1 MAESLIEH
9 NYETEQISIN
19 DTLPDLKNSIKSSF
33 IKDILKEED
42 NNVEINSKKE
52 KEKEKNRVIG
62 NKSKNKN
69 KEVSK
74 SKKNNDMNNA
84 QFQLEIK
91 KVRPK
96 SKTIKKLINDQQN
109 KSFIKS
115 KKNKNKINRETK
127 QNLTNIIDT
136 KSASTKKINIKMN
149 NINNNKPKENNI
161 KAKEKIINISHDNIK
176 ASNINLNLNSVPNK
190 KTQNTNEQKN
200 KNETERTKPKS
211 EFLNNNDL
219 KFENIKNNDKKPISE
234 LNNKIKID
242 KSKYQKS
249 ESILKKANIINN
261 NNNFSEKNVQD
272 FVSFLSSNESNE
284 NNQMINK
291 TLDKFKKGNK
301 IIKRYIHLSIYH
313 HYTNDK
319 LIKEVFF
326 KKILSYLLP
335 YEQYIFA
342 KTSKDTLIKFMKIK
356 GSEIEKLLD
365 KYNSQKYQIEKKLN
379 KNSKARLNKNNFFE
393 NENLLQI
400 FKLLNDKIYLE
411 IFNDKTKTPN
421 DNIIFVY
428 KLFFLLIKNT
438 ENLVQLNNKKFWEK
452 ICDYFINRT
461 NEFSENDMLL
471 GELIHKLMKK
481 KLNSEDENLKRI
493 YEIIIQIDLR
503 QLDPATF
510 SKISPTTSQFCY
522 IIKYFLEFFNILRNE
537 LNPLENEYLMIKY
550 KIQKLIKKIN
560 RIGLY
565 IFNLKY
571 KDSNNFI

>member
-1 MAESLIEH
+1 MAEPLIEH

-19 DTLPDLKNSIKSSF
+19 DSLLDLKNSIKSSY
-33 IKDILKEED
+33 IKDMLKEED
-42 NNVEINSKKE
+42 NNEEINSKKE
-52 KEKEKNRVIG
+52 KEKGWLNG

-69 KEVSK
+69 NEISK
-74 SKKNNDMNNA
+74 KKKNNDMNND
-84 QFQLEIK
+84 QFQIEIK

-96 SKTIKKLINDQQN
+96 SKTIKKLINDHQNQN
-109 KSFIKS
+109 KTFIKS
-115 KKNKNKINRETK
+115 KTNKNKINREQK
-127 QNLTNIIDT
+127 HNLTNIIDT
-136 KSASTKKINIKMN
+136 KSASTKKINIKMDR
-149 NINNNKPKENNI
+149 INNKPKENNI
-161 KAKEKIINISHDNIK
+161 KAKAKNTNIPY
-176 ASNINLNLNSVPNK
+176 NINSNSNLNSDPYK
-190 KTQNTNEQKN
+190 KYNSTNAQKS
-200 KNETERTKPKS
+200 KNGTERSKPKT
-211 EFLNNNDL
+211 ECLINNDL
-219 KFENIKNNDKKPISE
+219 KVENIKNYDKKAISG
-234 LNNKIKID
+234 LNNKANND
-242 KSKYQKS
+242 KPKYQKS
-249 ESILKKANIINN
+249 ESILKKENIIN
-261 NNNFSEKNVQD
+261 NNNFSEKKVQD
-272 FVSFLSSNESNE
+272 FVSFLSANESKKNSE
-284 NNQMINK
+284 MISK

-301 IIKRYIHLSIYH
+301 IIKRYIHLPIYH

-356 GSEIEKLLD
+356 GCEIEKLLD
-365 KYNSQKYQIEKKLN
+365 KYNLQKYQIEKKLN
-379 KNSKARLNKNNFFE
+379 KNSRTRLNNNNFFE

-400 FKLLNDKIYLE
+400 FNLLNDKIYLE
-411 IFNDKTKTPN
+411 IFNDKTNTPN

-438 ENLVQLNNKKFWEK
+438 ENLVQLNNKIFWGK

-493 YEIIIQIDLR
+493 YEIVIQIDLR
-503 QLDPATF
+503 QIDPATF

-522 IIKYFLEFFNILRNE
+522 IIKYFLEYFSILRNGCN
-537 LNPLENEYLMIKY
+537 LLENEYLMIKY
-550 KIQKLIKKIN
+550 KIQILIKKIN
-560 RIGLY
+560 KIGLY
-565 IFNLKY
+565 IVNLKY

>member
-1 MAESLIEH
+1 MAEPLIEH

-19 DTLPDLKNSIKSSF
+19 DSLPDLKNSIKSSY
-33 IKDILKEED
+33 IKDMLKEED
-42 NNVEINSKKE
+42 NNEEMNSKKE
-52 KEKEKNRVIG
+52 KEKGRLNG

-69 KEVSK
+69 NEISK
-74 SKKNNDMNNA
+74 KKKNNDMNND
-84 QFQLEIK
+84 QFQIEIK

-96 SKTIKKLINDQQN
+96 SKTIKKLINDHQNQN
-109 KSFIKS
+109 KTFIKS
-115 KKNKNKINRETK
+115 KTNKNKINREQK
-127 QNLTNIIDT
+127 HNLTNIIDT
-136 KSASTKKINIKMN
+136 KSASTKKINIKMDR
-149 NINNNKPKENNI
+149 INNKPKEDNI
-161 KAKEKIINISHDNIK
+161 KAKVKNTNVPY
-176 ASNINLNLNSVPNK
+176 NINSNSNLNYDPYK
-190 KTQNTNEQKN
+190 KNYNTNAQKS
-200 KNETERTKPKS
+200 KNGTERTKPKS
-211 EFLNNNDL
+211 EFLINNDL
-219 KFENIKNNDKKPISE
+219 KVDNIKNNYKKAISR
-234 LNNKIKID
+234 LNNKENNNKP
-242 KSKYQKS
+242 KYQKS
-249 ESILKKANIINN
+249 ESILKKENIINN

-272 FVSFLSSNESNE
+272 FVSFLSANESKKNSE
-284 NNQMINK
+284 MISK

-301 IIKRYIHLSIYH
+301 IIKRYIHLPIYH

-356 GSEIEKLLD
+356 GCEKEKLID

-379 KNSKARLNKNNFFE
+379 KNSRTRLNNNNFFE

-400 FKLLNDKIYLE
+400 FNLLNDKIYLE
-411 IFNDKTKTPN
+411 IFNDKTNTPN
-421 DNIIFVY
+421 DSIIFVY

-438 ENLVQLNNKKFWEK
+438 ENLVQLNNKIFWEK

-461 NEFSENDMLL
+461 NEFNENDMLL

-503 QLDPATF
+503 QIDPATF

-522 IIKYFLEFFNILRNE
+522 IIKYFLEYFSILRNGCN
-537 LNPLENEYLMIKY
+537 LLENEYLMIKY
-550 KIQKLIKKIN
+550 KIQILIKKIN
-560 RIGLY
+560 KIGLY
-565 IFNLKY
+565 IVNLKY